1 MEEACSHLGK
11 VSICLSY
18 HIAAQILFVYLNT
31 IHNPRYIFWI
41 TFTHVFAI
49 FQARSLNQLKPNC
62 SEDSSGAISY
72 FCFSDFGFPHYSIY
86 RKRVKLATSNS
97 ENGNDQYC
105 MNAFYCRVWE
115 FIRNTIELGT
125 SQCLKYNCVSEN
137 FSVLNN
143 EWFRP
148 QVLGHMV
155 IVFKCIFLAGER
167 LKTACWLWRSW
178 YCFCAWCMHSAL
190 CRVGWNWVKL
200 VGGCHNMYQ

>member
-1 MEEACSHLGK
+1 MFLLFFKRG
-11 VSICLSY
+11 
-18 HIAAQILFVYLNT
+18 HIINLNQT
-31 IHNPRYIFWI
+31 AVM
-41 TFTHVFAI
+41 THQVQLAI
-49 FQARSLNQLKPNC
+49 FILATLVSL
-62 SEDSSGAISY
+62 
-72 FCFSDFGFPHYSIY
+72 HYSIY

-105 MNAFYCRVWE
+105 MNVFDCRVWE

-125 SQCLKYNCVSEN
+125 SQYLKYNCVSEN

-167 LKTACWLWRSW
+167 LKTACWWWRSW
-178 YCFCAWCMHSAL
+178 YCFCAWCMQSAL
-190 CRVGWNWVKL
+190 FRVGWNWVKL